1 MKQDDARDY
10 SFRRIMPLWE
20 IDFHFAVHAIYSLLR
35 VDFALG
41 NVLQEHHPSQDN
53 GYMSWTHNEIKF

>member
-20 IDFHFAVHAIYSLLR
+20 IDFHFAVHAIHSLLR

-41 NVLQEHHPSQDN
+41 NVLQEHHPSQDK
-53 GYMSWTHNEIKF
+53 GYIS